1 MILPESVTAYVTALA
16 LVLARVSGMLVASPI
31 YSSRALPGPVKIGL
45 AIALAV
51 VLLPPGSTPPAGL
64 PRDLLPFS
72 GLLLLNAIVGLAIGF
87 AASLVFGAIQTGAG
101 LIGTQIGFGLSQ
113 VIDPMFEGA
122 SNSLDTFYTLFATMV
137 FLTISGH
144 HWLIASLQR
153 TFEAIPLTAPGL
165 SADLATSRVLA
176 MAGEFWVIA
185 FQIALPVTGALL
197 LTDVAL
203 GVLTRTVPQ
212 MNVFVV
218 SMPLKVT
225 VGIVVVLLTLP
236 AFAAYLD
243 SAFRTMT
250 AQAGLVVK

>member
-1 MILPESVTAYVTALA
+1 VILPESVTAYLTAFA
-16 LVLARVSGMLVASPI
+16 LVFARIGGMVAASPI
-31 YSSRALPGPVKIGL
+31 YSSRALPGPVKIGFAL
-45 AIALAV
+45 ALAV
-51 VLLPPGSTPPAGL
+51 ILLPPGASAAGL
-64 PRDLLPFS
+64 PSELVPFL
-72 GLLLLNAIVGLAIGF
+72 GLLVLNTLIGLAIGF

-122 SNSLDTFYTLFATMV
+122 SNTLDTFYTLFATMV
-137 FLTISGH
+137 FLTLSGH
-144 HWLIASLQR
+144 HWLIAALQR
-153 TFEAIPLTAPGL
+153 TLEVIPISGAGL
-165 SADLATSRVLA
+165 SAELATGRVLA
-176 MAGEFWVIA
+176 MAGELWGVA

-218 SMPLKVT
+218 SMPLKVA

-236 AFAAYLD
+236 VLAAYLD
-243 SAFRTMT
+243 SVFRTMT
-250 AQAGLVVK
+250 AQAGLVVR

>member
-1 MILPESVTAYVTALA
+1 MILPEGVAAYVTTLT
-16 LVLARVSGMLVASPI
+16 LVLARIGGLVVASPV
-31 YSSRALPGPVKIGL
+31 YSSRALPGPVKIGF
-45 AIALAV
+45 AVALSII
-51 VLLPPGSTPPAGL
+51 LFPPGAVTPSHLPAE
-64 PRDLLPFS
+64 LLPFL
-72 GLLLLNAIVGLAIGF
+72 GALLLNAIVGLAVGF
-87 AASLVFGAIQTGAG
+87 ASSLVFGAIQTGAG

-122 SNSLDTFYTLFATMV
+122 SNTLDTFYTLFATMV
-137 FLTISGH
+137 FLTLSGH
-144 HWLIASLQR
+144 HWLIAAMGR
-153 TFEAIPLTAPGL
+153 TFEAIPLTSAGL
-165 SADLATSRVLA
+165 SAEIATSRVLA
-176 MAGEFWVIA
+176 LAGELWVVA

-218 SMPLKVT
+218 SMPLKVL
-225 VGIVVVLLTLP
+225 VGVVVVLVTLP
-236 AFAAYLD
+236 AFAGYLD